1 MQRMLN
7 VNATM
12 LGLMLA
18 LLSLTCS
25 VPSYAAALHS
35 SASAQFSPGPNNNR
49 QNNNQQNNNLVVS
62 SAQQAVQMAQRSYS
76 GKVLKVQSANVNG
89 HPGYRIKLLTND
101 GVIFYVLVDATNG
114 SVTRN

>member
-18 LLSLTCS
+18 LPSLTCS

-35 SASAQFSPGPNNNR
+35 SAGAQFSPGPNNR
-49 QNNNQQNNNLVVS
+49 QNNNQQNSNLVVN

-114 SVTRN
+114 SVKRN